1 MQKWIIY
8 FFGSALCLI
17 GLSTAAQSVAK
28 PMKVAVF
35 APVYLDAAFTGSV
48 YKLGN
53 NNLPKN
59 ILPGLDFYNGICLAI
74 DSLNTEQNELTVL
87 FYDTKNESQPLSE
100 IIRSADM
107 QDISLVIAS
116 FNSRNEIQLLADF
129 AKEKK
134 VPLVSMTYPNDGN
147 ITNNPFFTLVNP
159 TLKTHI
165 EGIYKYLQRNHP
177 TETIHYFKKSGAA
190 EDMISNQFADLNK
203 RTPAMPLKIKQ
214 TDLSDS
220 IQSADLF
227 ASMDSSSI
235 NIVLCGSLH
244 EGFGVN
250 LVKTITAN
258 KSYKTIIIGMPT
270 WDAIKDMGKDAEL
283 IYTTPYNYSR
293 SDKTGQYIETK
304 YRTKYAGRPSDMV
317 HKGFESLYHFG
328 KLLIQ
333 YKNDLIYHL
342 SDKSFKLFNEFDFQP
357 VRSKT
362 NGSTDYLENKK
373 IYFVRKLNGQIKSIN

>member
-1 MQKWIIY
+1 MQKWIKY
-8 FFGSALCLI
+8 FFGCVLALI
-17 GLSTAAQSVAK
+17 GFSTAAQSVAK

-74 DSLNTEQNELTVL
+74 DSLNTEQNALTVL
-87 FYDTKNESQPLSE
+87 FYDTKNVSQPLSE
-100 IIRSADM
+100 IIRSADI

-134 VPLVSMTYPNDGN
+134 VPLISMTYPNDGN

-165 EGIYKYLQRNHP
+165 EGIYKFLQRNHP
-177 TETIHYFKKSGAA
+177 TETIYYFKKAGAA
-190 EDMISNQFADLNK
+190 EDMISNLFADLNK
-203 RTPAMPLKIKQ
+203 RTPALPLKIKQ
-214 TDLSDS
+214 IELSDS
-220 IQSADLF
+220 IQSADVF

-235 NIVLCGSLH
+235 NIVLCGSLN
-244 EGFGVN
+244 ESFGVN

-258 KSYKTIIIGMPT
+258 KSYKTMIIGMPT
-270 WDAIKDMGKDAEL
+270 WDAIKDIGKDAEL

-293 SDKTGQYIETK
+293 SDKTGQYIETT
-304 YRTKYAGRPSDMV
+304 YRNKYAGRPSDMV

-333 YKNDLIYHL
+333 YKYDLIYHL

>member
-1 MQKWIIY
+1 MQKWIKY
-8 FFGSALCLI
+8 FFGCVLALI
-17 GLSTAAQSVAK
+17 GFSTAAQSVAK

-74 DSLNTEQNELTVL
+74 DSLNTEQNTLTVL
-87 FYDTKNESQPLSE
+87 FYDTKNVSQPLSE
-100 IIRSADM
+100 IIRSADI

-134 VPLVSMTYPNDGN
+134 VPLISMTYPNDGN

-165 EGIYKYLQRNHP
+165 EGIYKFLQRNHP
-177 TETIHYFKKSGAA
+177 TETIHYFKKAGAA
-190 EDMISNQFADLNK
+190 EDMISNLFADLNK
-203 RTPAMPLKIKQ
+203 RTPALPLKIKQ
-214 TDLSDS
+214 VELSDS
-220 IQSADLF
+220 IQSADVF

-235 NIVLCGSLH
+235 NIVLCGSLN
-244 EGFGVN
+244 ESFGVN

-258 KSYKTIIIGMPT
+258 KSYKTMIIGMPT
-270 WDAIKDMGKDAEL
+270 WDAIKDIGKDAEL

-293 SDKTGQYIETK
+293 SDKTGQYIETT
-304 YRTKYAGRPSDMV
+304 YRNKYAGRPSDMV

-333 YKNDLIYHL
+333 YKYDLIYHL